1 MNMVTVTSACNTS
14 LSHSFTF
21 HSNRTSTT
29 DASLT
34 SYPSNHGESSRSLS
48 PIIHTS
54 TQDEHKHLGRKKE
67 EDEEIGIFGAE
78 KYFNG
83 VIDRESPRIGSTG
96 ARKYHYKKEHEQ
108 ANLDHVKTKLQ
119 SAGTPSIR
127 SESSWHSQSALLQSG
142 LRNPNYKKKK
152 KNKLHGKNF
161 FSNLGCNYCSC
172 SDKYAVDIDED
183 AGEISFKKSN
193 ANFGTIHGKS
203 STISPIKTGLV
214 HDLVDAEQI
223 NKPPLDSRVLKEEMI
238 MNTSKRMDKLGFSV
252 PSSKPGVGNL
262 ALKIPFQEDGLE
274 DLDQKMRKSL
284 EVFGSPV
291 MEQGNR
297 SLGLERKLTMLSWD
311 IAPRADEIEFNANC
325 AGIYNDSE
333 SDASSDLFEIESLSA
348 KSTNNP
354 FLARLPSDDTT
365 SGCVT
370 PTTCYAPSEASIEWS
385 VITASAADYSAMSDS
400 EEQRSAIHVS
410 SPMKTA
416 QIATATTTDVAKTT
430 TNKEIQRRRASNIL
444 LGCKSHKA
452 VRIAGDAYRAN
463 DKILIYQEPH
473 VRQRSD
479 SSISMTRFQAENKL
493 TDFSSRL
500 GQNTL
505 PTHSL
510 PHSLHSPR
518 NNSHL
523 LFIQ

>member
-14 LSHSFTF
+14 LSQSFPFQSIKTG
-21 HSNRTSTT
+21 TA

-34 SYPSNHGESSRSLS
+34 SYLSNLGESSRSLS

-54 TQDEHKHLGRKKE
+54 TQDEHKHLGREKE
-67 EDEEIGIFGAE
+67 EDEEIGVFGAE

-83 VIDRESPRIGSTG
+83 VIDRESPKIGSTG
-96 ARKYHYKKEHEQ
+96 ARKYHYKKDHER
-108 ANLDHVKTKLQ
+108 AKLDHMKTKLQ
-119 SAGTPSIR
+119 SAGTPSVR
-127 SESSWHSQSALLQSG
+127 SELSWNSQSTLLQSG
-142 LRNPNYKKKK
+142 LRNLNYRKKKTK
-152 KNKLHGKNF
+152 RWRNQLQKG
-161 FSNLGCNYCSC
+161 
-172 SDKYAVDIDED
+172 D
-183 AGEISFKKSN
+183 
-193 ANFGTIHGKS
+193 ANFGAIHGKS
-203 STISPIKTGLV
+203 RTISPIKTGLV
-214 HDLVDAEQI
+214 HDIVDAVQI
-223 NKPPLDSRVLKEEMI
+223 KSPLDSRVLKEEVI

-252 PSSKPGVGNL
+252 PSSKPGAGNL
-262 ALKIPFQEDGLE
+262 AVKIPFQEDDHDHKL
-274 DLDQKMRKSL
+274 RKSL

-291 MEQGNR
+291 MEQGSR
-297 SLGLERKLTMLSWD
+297 SLSLERKLTMLSWD
-311 IAPRADEIEFNANC
+311 ITPRVDVIEFNANS

-333 SDASSDLFEIESLSA
+333 SDASSDLFEIESLSG

-354 FLARLPSDDTT
+354 FLARHPSDDTT

-385 VITASAADYSAMSDS
+385 VVTASAADYSAMSDS

-410 SPMKTA
+410 SPMKTTQA
-416 QIATATTTDVAKTT
+416 ATATTTDLAKTT

-452 VRIAGDAYRAN
+452 VRVAGDACRAN
-463 DKILIYQEPH
+463 DKILIYHEPH
-473 VRQRSD
+473 VHRRSD
-479 SSISMTRFQAENKL
+479 SSISMTRFQAQNKL

-500 GQNTL
+500 GQHTL

-510 PHSLHSPR
+510 PRSLHTPH

-523 LFIQ
+523 LYIQ